1 METQNNEIES
11 EQWDLLQV
19 VYLDSIYF
27 HVGSFKLKWELKR
40 EERVEVG
47 AQRGKDLKL
56 ALLFYNY
63 SPQ

>member
-1 METQNNEIES
+1 MA
-11 EQWDLLQV
+11 
-19 VYLDSIYF
+19 YLDSIYI

-47 AQRGKDLKL
+47 ARRGENLKL